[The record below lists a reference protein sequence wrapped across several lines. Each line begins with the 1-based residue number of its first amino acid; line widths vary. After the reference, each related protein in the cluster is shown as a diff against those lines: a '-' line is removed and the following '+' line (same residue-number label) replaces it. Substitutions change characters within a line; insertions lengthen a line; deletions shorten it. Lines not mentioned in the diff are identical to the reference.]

1 MKLVAHLVLQ
11 CAIARSLAWQTPRCS
26 FNTPRIKR
34 GLRRW
39 AETATVATSAEVE
52 KWPQPEIGDIVT
64 FDGKWKGESAI
75 GRIAM
80 LQVGM
85 MHKSTLSRT

>member
-1 MKLVAHLVLQ
+1 M
-11 CAIARSLAWQTPRCS
+11 
-26 FNTPRIKR
+26 
-34 GLRRW
+34 
-39 AETATVATSAEVE
+39 ATSAEVE